1 MSETEWMEML
11 RNSDKRSEA
20 VRLFIQE
27 YQRPVYYYVRRMVLS
42 HDDAD
47 DITQTVFIKAWRGID
62 SFRGESKLSTW
73 IFRIA
78 HNECI
83 SFLRSSKRLMEVPA
97 HDVESKLGMAL
108 QEDELFTGDEIQ
120 QRLQTAIAML
130 PEKQKAVF
138 IMKYYQEMKY
148 EAMSEI
154 TGTSVGAL
162 KASYHH
168 AVQKI
173 EAYLK
178 QS

>member
-11 RNSDKRSEA
+11 RNSVKRSEA

-27 YQRPVYYYVRRMVLS
+27 FQRPVYYYVRRMVLS

-83 SFLRSSKRLMEVPA
+83 SFLRSSKKLLQVPA
-97 HDVESKLGMAL
+97 HEVEEKLGWAL
-108 QEDELFTGDEIQ
+108 QEDELFTGDVIQ
-120 QRLQTAIAML
+120 QRLQTAIALL

-178 QS
+178 RS

>member
-11 RNSDKRSEA
+11 RDSDKRSEA

-27 YQRPVYYYVRRMVLS
+27 FQRPVYYYVRRMVLS

-83 SFLRSSKRLMEVPA
+83 SFLRSSKKLLQVQA
-97 HDVESKLGMAL
+97 HEFEEKLGWAL
-108 QEDELFTGDEIQ
+108 QEDELFTGDVIQ
-120 QRLQTAIAML
+120 QRLQTAIALL

-173 EAYLK
+173 EAFLK